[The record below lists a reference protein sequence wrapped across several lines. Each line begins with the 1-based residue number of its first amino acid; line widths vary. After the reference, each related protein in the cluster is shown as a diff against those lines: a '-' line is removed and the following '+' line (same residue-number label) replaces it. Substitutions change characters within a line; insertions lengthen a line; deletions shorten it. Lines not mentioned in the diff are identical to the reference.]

1 MPMIAVPYIQIKR
14 RGLTRYDVTGLTSR
28 EEDGRALTR
37 GAIAEMVSKASDKVE
52 RLYLADWDGI
62 ERNKPQLGVVQDICE
77 TIPTFYEGGVRFA
90 NNVIDMLITGADK
103 CVIGTATL
111 ASFDD
116 IRGAFKLSENITFKV
131 DYRDGIVGFDEG
143 IAGKTFLSLAREV
156 RDVGIT
162 EMFVP
167 DVLASEAAAAKE
179 QLGISLGVFAP
190 MSERSRLEQ
199 LGVDYIV
206 AEDVGGFRSDE

>member
-1 MPMIAVPYIQIKR
+1 MSMIAVPYVEIR
-14 RGLTRYDVTGLTSR
+14 RRTLTRYDVTGLTSNR
-28 EEDGRALTR
+28 KGARALTR
-37 GAIAEMVSKASDKVE
+37 SEVTELASKASNKIE
-52 RLYLADWDGI
+52 KLYLADLDGI

-77 TIPTFYEGGVRFA
+77 AVPTYYEGGVRFA

-103 CVIGTATL
+103 CVIGTGTL
-111 ASFDD
+111 SSFED
-116 IRGAFKLSENITFKV
+116 IRGAFKLSDNITFKV

-143 IAGKTFLSLAREV
+143 IAGRTFLSLARDV
-156 RDVGIT
+156 RDIGIT

-167 DVLASEAAAAKE
+167 NVLASEAIAVKK

-190 MSERSRLEQ
+190 ISERSKLEQ

-206 AEDVGGFRSDE
+206 AGDFGGFESNE